1 AWLGET
7 AETQALLDVGYNHST
22 LAIYKRNQLIF
33 FRDLA
38 FSFAKIKQ
46 CLNDPLFL
54 ESQTQGEAADQKVEQ
69 VLQMYGVP
77 DEETAVLDGASRI
90 GKFYALIRPLLEGLV
105 REMRYSFSYYETRW
119 KETAPT
125 KLFLTGHG
133 ATFKNLDVFLGRGLG
148 MNVHNLFLPAKIQ
161 NQKGPTAEGGR
172 DSFQTSQ
179 FVSGVAGVFAGQEAV
194 NFLPFEF
201 RSRRFEAFQRKIL
214 LLLTVGLT
222 GFFAMSF
229 FFVKLQTAYYAQYV
243 AMDERHLKTLGNF
256 AELSS
261 KAFPRH
267 FLVSEIERG
276 TVPAEKVLKLLGYL
290 LPEQMVIKKFFLD
303 AALKR
308 VVLEVAIELSRIQ
321 SAEVVDDFVSR
332 LRGTSFFDKV
342 SSSPVF
348 GESEALS
355 RIEGVFKDD

>member
-1 AWLGET
+1 
-7 AETQALLDVGYNHST
+7 
-22 LAIYKRNQLIF
+22 
-33 FRDLA
+33 
-38 FSFAKIKQ
+38 
-46 CLNDPLFL
+46 
-54 ESQTQGEAADQKVEQ
+54 
-69 VLQMYGVP
+69 
-77 DEETAVLDGASRI
+77 
-90 GKFYALIRPLLEGLV
+90 
-105 REMRYSFSYYETRW
+105 
-119 KETAPT
+119 
-125 KLFLTGHG
+125 
-133 ATFKNLDVFLGRGLG
+133 
-148 MNVHNLFLPAKIQ
+148 MNIHNLFLPAKIQ